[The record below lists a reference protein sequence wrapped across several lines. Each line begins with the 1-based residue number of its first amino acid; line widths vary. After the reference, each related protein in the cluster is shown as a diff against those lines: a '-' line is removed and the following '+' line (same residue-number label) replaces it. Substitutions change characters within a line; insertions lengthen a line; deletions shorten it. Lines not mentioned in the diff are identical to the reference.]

1 MARPVRPEVRYADME
16 ARRFF
21 NSQWADAKRL
31 DYPSVSPGFD
41 DLVRGGVMSLA
52 PTAQDAGLDRVGE
65 FVRTVPTQQLRVVQL
80 HYRDGK
86 PAKVKA
92 HWLDMTEHQFKYL
105 RGMFLTGLA
114 GYLLGR

>member
-21 NSQWADAKRL
+21 NSQWIDAKKL

-41 DLVRGGVMSLA
+41 LIVKGKASLA
-52 PTAQDAGLDRVGE
+52 PTAEDAGLERVGE
-65 FVRTVPTQQLRVVQL
+65 YVQAVPLKQRRVVQV
-80 HYRDGK
+80 HYRDHR

-92 HWLDMTEHQFKYL
+92 HLLEMTEHQFKYL
-105 RGMFLTGLA
+105 RGAFLTGLA
-114 GYLLGR
+114 GFLLGR

>member
-16 ARRFF
+16 ARRYF
-21 NSQWADAKRL
+21 NSQWSDAKRL
-31 DYPSVSPGFD
+31 DYPTVSPGFS

-52 PTAQDAGLDRVGE
+52 PTPEDAGLERVGQ
-65 FVRTVPTQQLRVVQL
+65 FVQTVPTVQLRVAQW
-80 HYRDGK
+80 HYRDNK
-86 PAKVKA
+86 PVKVKA
-92 HWLDMTEHQFKYL
+92 HRLDMTEHQFKYL